1 MKLKRRVVED
11 LYRDVIDK
19 LYADVAEPRPVATDG

>member
-11 LYRDVIDK
+11 QYRNLIDN
-19 LYADVAEPRPVATDG
+19 LYADVAEPRPVTRG